1 MTKDEI
7 VEHNRLF
14 DEASNIISKE
24 IKLNERPNLKA
35 PGWLL
40 RRKLNHALKLFERVL
55 QLNPEN
61 WAAMLFMGKVHNRLK
76 NRSASLEWLE
86 RAYQANPSNRAIA
99 LGPVNT
105 NGGPQRSGR
114 SG

>member
-1 MTKDEI
+1 
-7 VEHNRLF
+7 
-14 DEASNIISKE
+14 
-24 IKLNERPNLKA
+24 
-35 PGWLL
+35 
-40 RRKLNHALKLFERVL
+40 
-55 QLNPEN
+55 
-61 WAAMLFMGKVHNRLK
+61 MLFMGKVHNRLK